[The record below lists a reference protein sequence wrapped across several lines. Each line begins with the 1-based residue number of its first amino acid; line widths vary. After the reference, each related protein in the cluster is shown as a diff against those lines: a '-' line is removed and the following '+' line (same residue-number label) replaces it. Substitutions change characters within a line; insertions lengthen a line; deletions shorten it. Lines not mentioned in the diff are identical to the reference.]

1 MIDFLILAA
10 LWFFGII
17 VPLGGLILIVRKVI
31 VPYWVKG
38 WSSQWVFWYILGAVP
53 LYYYIFCKVLVWI
66 GVESGAGA

>member
-17 VPLGGLILIVRKVI
+17 VPLGGLILIMRKVI
-31 VPYWVKG
+31 VPYWVKA
-38 WSSQWVFWYILGAVP
+38 WSGQWIFWYILGAVP

-66 GVESGAGA
+66 GVENGAGA